1 MTEDSTGDQ
10 AEACTWAQWVTLDYM
25 CNALKCCGCGLTL
38 MTLHHFFLI
47 KNKSMKS
54 VEKLYT
60 TYEVSEI
67 KLTK

>member
-1 MTEDSTGDQ
+1 MGPVGDTGLYVQCFEMLWMWSHINDS
-10 AEACTWAQWVTLDYM
+10 ASF
-25 CNALKCCGCGLTL
+25 
-38 MTLHHFFLI
+38 FFLI